1 MRRTKIS
8 KICTAIA
15 VLLSVTSCHK
25 ETTDNQ
31 EISMFECVYTN
42 TDGRIYASS
51 ELLYWLEREDFS
63 PNVYMEGGLI
73 WVKGSEDIK
82 NIREGIEERIAAFNE
97 KIEGYGTFSY
107 RDYSPVWKTSVETK
121 GETQPLEPIEVSSE
135 EFQKLQ
141 EQLIDICRQY
151 PNSGIEEK
159 IIQMLFDKMG
169 EKFKPLTVEKVLF
182 IGCYLIVAEYL
193 IGGLVPWQEI
203 EVPERLACMME
214 ISDAVLDFCIAK
226 YLFASN
232 KQVL

>member
-8 KICTAIA
+8 TICTAIA

-51 ELLYWLEREDFS
+51 ELLYWMEREDFS
-63 PNVYMEGGLI
+63 PNVYTEGGLI

-135 EFQKLQ
+135 ELQKLQ
-141 EQLIDICRQY
+141 EQLIGICRKYIVRVKIQEKLIQ
-151 PNSGIEEK
+151 GIFNG
-159 IIQMLFDKMG
+159 LG
-169 EKFKPLTVEKVLF
+169 EKVKPLTLDTVFVASYAAIILVW
-182 IGCYLIVAEYL
+182 IVPL
-193 IGGLVPWQEI
+193 PEI
-203 EVPERLACMME
+203 MFSPQKDKCIEEMF
-214 ISDAVLDFCIAK
+214 DAVLNFCTAK
-226 YLFASN
+226 LSPAA
-232 KQVL
+232 